1 MRNDKN
7 LFYLANA
14 KNLDSQKSECLN
26 SFLKSFHLKALEIA
40 FLAVVTCHA
49 IPALAI
55 EPSNSADLAQ
65 QGSSSTTSA
74 RPEIII
80 SANRFEQPRS
90 RAASSVSLISREQIE
105 ESGRSTVGEILREV
119 TGVDVVRSGGAG
131 GNSAVFLRG
140 ANSEHTLV
148 LLDGIELNNPITTN
162 RSFNFS
168 DLSLEGIERIEIL
181 KGSQGALYGSDAM
194 GGVINIITRK
204 GKGDPSGMVQIS
216 GGSFGTIRESGYVQG
231 GDKSFQASLSITRE
245 DTQGISA
252 ADKRDGNTE
261 EDGFQNTGATLRM
274 GGELSDI
281 LKLDYT
287 AKAQQSRAEIDE
299 SVGVGGDD
307 PNRWVNN
314 REFFQRLSAT
324 TNIIED
330 VWETTLG
337 YGFTDHKLK
346 DVNEADA
353 QRPSITLDS
362 RYDGN
367 LSKFDLLNKLTFSE
381 DLSAVVGVETE
392 TEEGSSSYDS
402 VYFGSPYSTRFLG
415 RDLTT
420 DGYFAQINTA
430 PLEIFNVAFGGRIV
444 DHEIFGSNQTWQ
456 IAPNLNF
463 DDLGLRVFSTLG
475 TSFKAPSLYQLYS
488 DYGSQDLQPEESR
501 SWDVGVEK
509 RITSSVTASA
519 TYFKNRFD
527 QMISFRPDTYQFFN
541 ILEATSEGVEFE
553 TRASLGRSASFV
565 IDYTYTDTADEATGM
580 ALLRRA
586 KNKIGVSVEVSPLEK
601 LKLRASARG
610 YGGRWDNDFSKW
622 PAERRRLGGYILA
635 NLDANYQI
643 SHSLELFLNSIN
655 LLDQSYQE
663 VYGFGTQGI
672 GAFGGMKVRF

>member
-1 MRNDKN
+1 MRNDKD

-14 KNLDSQKSECLN
+14 KNLDSQKSECSN
-26 SFLKSFHLKALEIA
+26 SSLKSFHLKALEIA
-40 FLAVVTCHA
+40 FLAVVTCHP

-119 TGVDVVRSGGAG
+119 AGVDVVRSGGAG

-148 LLDGIELNNPITTN
+148 LMDGIELNNPITTN

-307 PNRWVNN
+307 PNRLVNN

-337 YGFTDHKLK
+337 YGFTDHQLK

-353 QRPSITLDS
+353 QRPSTTLDS

-367 LSKFDLLNKLTFSE
+367 LRKFDLLNKLTFSE
-381 DLSAVVGVETE
+381 DLSAVIGVETE
-392 TEEGSSSYDS
+392 TDEGSSSYDS
-402 VYFGSPYSTRFLG
+402 VYFGSQYSTSFLG

-430 PLEIFNVAFGGRIV
+430 PLEIFNIAFGGRIV

-501 SWDVGVEK
+501 SWDIGVEQ
-509 RITSSVTASA
+509 RLTSSVTASA

-553 TRASLGRSASFV
+553 TRASLGRSASLV
-565 IDYTYTDTADEATGM
+565 VDYTYTDTADEATEM

-643 SHSLELFLNSIN
+643 SHSLELFLNAVN